1 MTPKQVERLEKTL
14 GRVAREQG
22 LDQERLRRWVS
33 FLALGGV
40 LESAVEKSVID
51 IYYLKGGV
59 AMELRF
65 ARAARTTKDFDLGL
79 RGNRAERI
87 QRLSE
92 VLELSFDE
100 FTFRL
105 KPEQHEMELADTV
118 RVEVAVEY
126 KTRAW
131 QTIEVDLGPGEAR
144 EVDLVTPAI
153 EGVAEMGLPVTN
165 QVRCLGINEQ
175 VAQKLHACTGP
186 QRQDRARDILD
197 ILVVDMLGQLD
208 RVRVRAATERICGER
223 STHRFPPETNIPP
236 EWHID
241 LETLAAE
248 LGLPYDESGRNSK
261 RIYEFSRGNRQR
273 LSQVVLNDP
282 TSEALKCH
290 LTI

>member
-33 FLALGGV
+33 FLALCGV
-40 LESAVEKSVID
+40 LESAIEKGVID

-87 QRLSE
+87 RRLSE
-92 VLELSFDE
+92 VLQLSFDE

-131 QTIEVDLGPGEAR
+131 QTIEVDLGPGEADPNKDSLRMRFATLLEEDSCKGCVRLIAR
-144 EVDLVTPAI
+144 ELPRQV
-153 EGVAEMGLPVTN
+153 GFRLPV
-165 QVRCLGINEQ
+165 RSC
-175 VAQKLHACTGP
+175 
-186 QRQDRARDILD
+186 RRA
-197 ILVVDMLGQLD
+197 
-208 RVRVRAATERICGER
+208 
-223 STHRFPPETNIPP
+223 
-236 EWHID
+236 
-241 LETLAAE
+241 
-248 LGLPYDESGRNSK
+248 
-261 RIYEFSRGNRQR
+261 FS
-273 LSQVVLNDP
+273 
-282 TSEALKCH
+282 A
-290 LTI
+290 

>member
-33 FLALGGV
+33 FLALCGV
-40 LESAVEKSVID
+40 LESAVEKGVID

-87 QRLSE
+87 RRLSE
-92 VLELSFDE
+92 VLQLRFDE

-153 EGVAEMGLPVTN
+153 EGVSEMGLPITN
-165 QVRCLGINEQ
+165 QVRCLVSMSKWRRSFMPVPDLKGRIAHATYSISSSSICLANWTVCAHVRRRNE
-175 VAQKLHACTGP
+175 LS
-186 QRQDRARDILD
+186 RR
-197 ILVVDMLGQLD
+197 
-208 RVRVRAATERICGER
+208 ERPMRFHRRR
-223 STHRFPPETNIPP
+223 SFLR
-236 EWHID
+236 
-241 LETLAAE
+241 
-248 LGLPYDESGRNSK
+248 SGM
-261 RIYEFSRGNRQR
+261 
-273 LSQVVLNDP
+273 
-282 TSEALKCH
+282 
-290 LTI
+290 